1 MLNGRRPERKEI
13 EQFMFAITDSEVL
26 KSSGGY
32 LFKSCF
38 LDGILYIGIKPAISE
53 GELDWITRQIIEES
67 GIFEPTPT
75 TLAEINSGG

>member
-38 LDGILYIGIKPAISE
+38 LDGVLYIGIKAAISE
-53 GELDWITRQIIEES
+53 GERLHHYDIQVPKAKHI
-67 GIFEPTPT
+67 
-75 TLAEINSGG
+75 